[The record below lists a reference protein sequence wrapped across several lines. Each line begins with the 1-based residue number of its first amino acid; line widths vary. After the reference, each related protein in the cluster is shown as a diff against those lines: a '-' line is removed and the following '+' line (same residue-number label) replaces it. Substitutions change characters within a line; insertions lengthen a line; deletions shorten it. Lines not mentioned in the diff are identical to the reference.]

1 MGSPPPKNMMKF
13 AIVLCAFLAI
23 AAANT
28 VPETCKFEKEVISK
42 LSKDLSALQPKGDGE
57 CSDGEGFACI
67 GTILQTVMDCLG
79 HVSNPIEILTCAQEV
94 IGAGDACYDCICWI
108 MSYVGVNCPTQ

>member
-1 MGSPPPKNMMKF
+1 MGTLSHKNIMKF
-13 AIVLCAFLAI
+13 VIVLCAVLAI

-28 VPETCKFEKEVISK
+28 CQFEKDVISK

-79 HVSNPIEILTCAQEV
+79 HVSNPIEILTCPRKPSELEMLATTAS
-94 IGAGDACYDCICWI
+94 AG
-108 MSYVGVNCPTQ
+108 S